1 MNIIEYV
8 KSFFAKKKKIRKTQ
22 TELILEHLQMEK
34 PLNSK
39 IAKELYNCKHLRS
52 RIYDLKKKG
61 YTIHDEKVN
70 INGRSITHYSL

>member
-8 KSFFAKKKKIRKTQ
+8 KSFFDKKKKVIKTQ
-22 TELILEHLQMEK
+22 TELILEHLQMDR
-34 PLNSK
+34 PLNSM

-61 YTIHDEKVN
+61 YKIHDEKVN
-70 INGRSITHYSL
+70 LNGRSITHYSL